1 MVDKQIHTPN
11 DDKLNCP
18 SVDFNWW
25 LKSLDNTSLELTNQ
39 NSNQMNKHGY
49 KNFGYKRSFPS
60 QPDH

>member
-11 DDKLNCP
+11 DDNLNCP

-49 KNFGYKRSFPS
+49 KNF
-60 QPDH
+60 